1 MTGEGIYLIQE
12 DGGLLELSEQPYES
26 EELLQQLLE
35 CYPSLLAGRQMSPA
49 EPRRWVLVSREAGMP
64 SRLGG
69 GAQWSA
75 DHVFLDQDAVPTI
88 VEVKR
93 SSDTRIRREVVGQM
107 LDYAA
112 NAVVYWPVEAI
123 QAAFE
128 HTCGERGI
136 DTVQA
141 LLELV
146 GEADGV
152 EAFWS
157 RVKTNLQAGRV
168 RMVFVADRIS
178 PELQRIV
185 EFLNEQMDPAEVLAV
200 ELRQFL
206 GGGVKTLAPRVLGH
220 TAAAER
226 QKGAG
231 ASQPGVPFAERL
243 AQAEADVHQTVRLL
257 DQWAA
262 SANILAKDGPTARTF
277 YAGKV
282 NLLNLN
288 PTYATVQFNLQA
300 LRQSGR
306 EADAEAIHG
315 MLCQVAGKPLASQYP
330 TLPCAALVGR
340 WERVVGE
347 VLPAYLVA
355 RTQAAG

>member
-1 MTGEGIYLIQE
+1 VTGEGIYLIQE

-35 CYPSLLAGRQMSPA
+35 RYPSLLAGREMSPA
-49 EPRRWVLVSREAGMP
+49 EPRRWVLVTREAGMP

-69 GAQWSA
+69 AAQWSA

-128 HTCGERGI
+128 RTCAERGI
-136 DTVQA
+136 HTTQA
-141 LLELV
+141 LQELV
-146 GEADGV
+146 GAADSV

-168 RMVFVADRIS
+168 RMVFVTDRVP

-226 QKGAG
+226 QKGSG
-231 ASQPGVPFAERL
+231 GVQPAIPLAEQV
-243 AQAEADVHQTVRLL
+243 AQAPAEVHEAARLL

-262 SANILAKDGPTARTF
+262 TADIVAKDGATARTF

-288 PTYATVQFNLQA
+288 PTWATVQFNLAA
-300 LRQSGR
+300 LRQAGR
-306 EADAEAIHG
+306 VADAEAIHT
-315 MLCQVAGKPLASQYP
+315 LLSQVAGRPLPSQYP
-330 TLPCAALVGR
+330 TLPYTVLVER

-347 VLPAYLVA
+347 ILPTYLA
-355 RTQAAG
+355 SRTQAAG